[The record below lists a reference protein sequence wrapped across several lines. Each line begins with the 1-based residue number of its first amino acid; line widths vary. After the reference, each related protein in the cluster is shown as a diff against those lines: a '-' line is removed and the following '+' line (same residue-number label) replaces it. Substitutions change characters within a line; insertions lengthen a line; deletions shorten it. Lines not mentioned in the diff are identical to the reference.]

1 MVAHRPSKSPLIFGA
16 KTDREMRE
24 WMMSIKLLAE
34 KLNSNPSVPVSP
46 DGGLIVAS
54 EAVAKRRMS
63 QPAQHLLQASRWD
76 DMTYR
81 SSPQLQAITSRRW
94 STGQLYTCTM
104 VGLLLKLLN
113 ELSVIGCRL

>member
-1 MVAHRPSKSPLIFGA
+1 MIAHRPSKSPLIFGA

-34 KLNSNPSVPVSP
+34 KLNSNPTTITTPVPVTP
-46 DGGLIVAS
+46 DGGLIAAS

-63 QPAQHLLQASRWD
+63 QPSQRLLQASRWD

-81 SSPQLQAITSRRW
+81 SSPQLPAITSRRW
-94 STGQLYTCTM
+94 STGQLYNIL
-104 VGLLLKLLN
+104 VILLD
-113 ELSVIGCRL
+113 EL